1 MRTPTHRP
9 RGQQGT
15 RRTLRHAIG
24 ATVTV
29 SAAVV
34 ALVTPA
40 AAADTA
46 PHTPSSSGAGA
57 AGPDTVTTH
66 AGAGTAQE
74 RARVDAYW
82 SPERMKLAG
91 AMIPE
96 ITPVPEDDNTPDDPR
111 PLPANTPDPGA
122 VWTHG
127 GAVQKNVGRLFFT
140 FSDGYDGSCT
150 ATVVTSA
157 NRSTVITAA
166 HCLRGV
172 GAPSDDDTW
181 NHNLYF
187 VPGYRNGTKPLGG
200 FSIRTM
206 ATSSRWNADPDT
218 TASSDLAVAGY
229 DTGLLVA
236 NPAAGGRPIGDV
248 TGSQRIGFDQPVEGE
263 FVHTFGYPK
272 AGLNGSGDSYVGS
285 RMIHCA
291 GPSRP
296 GPEAPLLWGETCDMS
311 SGSSGGPHLAR
322 FDTRTGTGTVVGV
335 TTTDEELAGGQS
347 PTLYATR
354 LGDSAHRLYDWA
366 QSR

>member
-1 MRTPTHRP
+1 MRIPSHCP

-15 RRTLRHAIG
+15 RKTLRRAIG

-40 AAADTA
+40 AAANTA
-46 PHTPSSSGAGA
+46 PHNPSSISGDA
-57 AGPDTVTTH
+57 AGPDTITTH

-74 RARVDAYW
+74 RDRVNAYW

-91 AMIPE
+91 AVIPE
-96 ITPVPEDDNTPDDPR
+96 ITPIPEDDNTPDDPR
-111 PLPANTPDPGA
+111 PFPANTPESGS

-127 GAVQKNVGRLFFT
+127 GAVEKNVGRLFFT

-172 GAPSDDDTW
+172 GTPSDDDTW
-181 NHNLYF
+181 NHNIYF

-206 ATSSRWNADPDT
+206 ATSSRWNADPNT
-218 TASSDLAVAGY
+218 TASSDIAADGY

-236 NPAAGGRPIGDV
+236 NPAAGG
-248 TGSQRIGFDQPVEGE
+248 TQ
-263 FVHTFGYPK
+263 
-272 AGLNGSGDSYVGS
+272 S
-285 RMIHCA
+285 RK
-291 GPSRP
+291 S
-296 GPEAPLLWGETCDMS
+296 PEASE
-311 SGSSGGPHLAR
+311 SGSTSPSWTNSSTPSG
-322 FDTRTGTGTVVGV
+322 TRRTDSMTPGTSTS
-335 TTTDEELAGGQS
+335 DPA
-347 PTLYATR
+347 
-354 LGDSAHRLYDWA
+354 
-366 QSR
+366 